1 MKKWLGLLFLLP
13 LLLAGLAWLSLPSS
27 AQYLIERW
35 LTEQGFVAPAFNMRH
50 PSWEKLQIDHLSV
63 SQTGDGRRITLS
75 ADNIELQFDPLDL
88 LQGRL
93 AELRVQQ
100 ARLDIV
106 ADHSLKGRA
115 EQLQQQPE
123 PIDLTRFHPRQLFN
137 YAPSRRLVIAQL
149 ELNYTAPEQPPL
161 TLLGNVDLEPQ
172 LLQSRMQIQ
181 LDQQPLGYL
190 DLNFDPGYRLQLSL
204 SDTEQSL
211 LQSDLQLSPDIHS
224 WVLEAETIVKTEHLL
239 GALESLQL
247 SLPQEVRRL
256 SGEVTLNSQLAL
268 PVQMASDAQTLLQ
281 LDSRHDIA
289 ARLRLPGQNSLPSSD
304 LDLLAS
310 LTFHDGSI
318 RLQLKPS
325 TRLVLQRPDMPELPP
340 IGLSANL
347 QLLPHAMQVKGPI
360 NLRTEEPPLQL
371 DTELTLDA
379 HLNGQADLHLHP
391 VQLAALWPTL
401 HPWLPQQTVR
411 PDIHQGQLQARGTLS
426 LSQGSWQLKL
436 QPELTQVSLS
446 LDNTHIHNLNLDG
459 RVELKPDGQL
469 SARGNFSIDH
479 TDTGLRIYG
488 PDLTYALTGYGN
500 SRYWLQLTPFSLS
513 ALDGIVAVP
522 ALGFDP
528 LKPELDTRLAVSA
541 FDLSRILELYP
552 QEGLY
557 GSGVLGGE
565 LPVRIS
571 GSDVSIHNGHLLSGA
586 EGGVIRYQPS
596 PEVVLMG
603 QQNPG
608 IQLALGAL
616 TDLRFELLDLKLD
629 YQPNGE
635 ANMRARL
642 KGHNPGWQQGRPVDL
657 NLNIE
662 ENLLALLR
670 TLQLT
675 GRVTNAIDRRFRR

>member
-13 LLLAGLAWLSLPSS
+13 LLLAGLVWLSLPWS

-50 PSWEKLQIDHLSV
+50 PSWEKLHIDHLSV
-63 SQTGDGRRITLS
+63 SQTGDGRRVTLS
-75 ADNIELQFDPLDL
+75 ADHVELHFDPINL
-88 LQGRL
+88 LQGQL

-115 EQLQQQPE
+115 EQLQLQPD
-123 PIDLTRFHPRQLFN
+123 PIDLTRFHPRQLFS

-190 DLNFDPGYRLQLSL
+190 DLNFDPDYKLQLSV
-204 SDTEQSL
+204 SSTQQPL
-211 LQSDLQLSPDIHS
+211 LQSQLQLSPDAQN
-224 WVLEAETIVKTEHLL
+224 WRFEADTTVHLQHLL
-239 GALESLQL
+239 PALESLQI

-256 SGEVTLNSQLAL
+256 SGVLKLNSQLEL
-268 PVQMASDAQTLLQ
+268 PVQLTPDAQTMLH

-289 ARLRLPGQNSLPSSD
+289 AQLRLPGQNSLPGSD
-304 LDLLAS
+304 LNLQAGLQF
-310 LTFHDGSI
+310 LDGSI

-325 TRLVLQRPDMPELPP
+325 TRLVLQQPDIPELPP
-340 IGLSANL
+340 ITLSADL
-347 QLLPHAMQVKGPI
+347 QLQPHLMRI
-360 NLRTEEPPLQL
+360 NGVVGLRTQEPPLQL

-379 HLNGQADLHLHP
+379 NLNGQASLNLQP
-391 VQLAALWPTL
+391 VQLAALLPAL
-401 HPWLPQQTVR
+401 QRLLPQQTTW
-411 PDIHQGQLQARGTLS
+411 PDIHQGQLQARGELRLS
-426 LSQGSWQLKL
+426 KGDWQL
-436 QPELTQVSLS
+436 ELRPALTRVNLS
-446 LDNTHIHNLNLDG
+446 LDNTHIHSLNLDSQIELAPSG
-459 RVELKPDGQL
+459 RF

-479 TDTGLRIYG
+479 TDTGLRVHG
-488 PDLTYALTGYGN
+488 PDLDYILTGYGN
-500 SRYWLQLTPFSLS
+500 SQYWLQLTPFSLS
-513 ALDGIVAVP
+513 ALDGIIAVP

-528 LKPELDTRLAVSA
+528 LKPDLDTRLAVSA

-565 LPVRIS
+565 LPIRIN
-571 GSDVSIHNGHLLSGA
+571 GNKVSIQNGHLLSGA

-596 PEVVLMG
+596 PEVALMG

-629 YQPNGE
+629 YQPNGD
-635 ANMRARL
+635 ADMRARL

-662 ENLLALLR
+662 ENLLDLLR

-675 GRVTNAIDRRFRR
+675 GRVTDSIDRRFRR